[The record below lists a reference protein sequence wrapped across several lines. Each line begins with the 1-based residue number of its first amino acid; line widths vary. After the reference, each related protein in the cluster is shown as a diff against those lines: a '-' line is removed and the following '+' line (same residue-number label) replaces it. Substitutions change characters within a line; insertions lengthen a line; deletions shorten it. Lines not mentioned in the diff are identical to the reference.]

1 MHWLSFHIISVTQD
15 ILFVMIS
22 WRHCLAS
29 STSCTISILCIC
41 QCFVYIIYIAACIS
55 PHTFNAICTSSL
67 LLLLLV
73 FAVEQVYNMRA
84 SQFTHSHTHGKSSSI
99 SISHFQ
105 SMSILWTTSVRCVWN
120 DTQPSVFVQASSPL
134 KPCDCFI
141 MTHICWITLRRFT
154 TMLCMSIFTQPM
166 HTDTHFI
173 RHSLYFEASNDIL
186 LLFMCQIDPTI
197 TKIKASD
204 NSNAQNGIIMKLWH
218 DKIH

>member
-55 PHTFNAICTSSL
+55 PPPHL
-67 LLLLLV
+67 ML
-73 FAVEQVYNMRA
+73 
-84 SQFTHSHTHGKSSSI
+84 
-99 SISHFQ
+99 
-105 SMSILWTTSVRCVWN
+105 
-120 DTQPSVFVQASSPL
+120 FVQAACCCCFFQSSKSITWEHLNSHTATHMANHLQFQYHTFSQWTSCEPHL
-134 KPCDCFI
+134 LGVSEMTHSLVSLCKLQALSNRVSFFI

-154 TMLCMSIFTQPM
+154 TMLCMRIFTQPM

-197 TKIKASD
+197 TKIKAHD